1 MWNGTF
7 FKVELTLPISKGN
20 YNAFFLVEMDK
31 GLNYVPSTSPWSGK
45 IQYKE
50 SFRNLTHVSLY
61 NNRFGQFQTTGLN
74 LFVVKPLGESFC
86 HELAPI
92 CRHTHILRLDII
104 DKHGNYHCCY
114 SNYTLLLTNESKEM
128 YWCLLVQ

>member
-1 MWNGTF
+1 MKCDIFT
-7 FKVELTLPISKGN
+7 VELTLPVFKGN
-20 YNAFFLVEMDK
+20 YNAFVLVDMDK
-31 GLNYVPSTSPWSGK
+31 RLNYVPSTPHFVGE
-45 IQYKE
+45 IQCKE
-50 SFRNLTHVSLY
+50 FFRNLTHVSVY
-61 NNRFGQFQTTGLN
+61 NNRFGQFQTKGLN

-86 HELAPI
+86 QELAPI

-128 YWCLLVQ
+128 Y